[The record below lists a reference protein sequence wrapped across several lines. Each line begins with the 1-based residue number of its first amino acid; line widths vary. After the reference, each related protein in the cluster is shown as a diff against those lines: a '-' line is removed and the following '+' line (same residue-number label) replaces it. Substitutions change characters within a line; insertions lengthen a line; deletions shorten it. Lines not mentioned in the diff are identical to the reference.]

1 MEGDLVTCRIAQRFC
16 NPKKNPRR
24 GFSWAGSGNVI
35 VSCRKIA
42 SHGGRVSNMQNC
54 AAILQSQEKSTEGFF
69 LGRLR
74 ERNCFL
80 PKSNKRM
87 DARLSNM
94 QKPLASAIPKKIH
107 GRIFLGR
114 TPDWKGGVA
123 RPPEAGRSASGALES
138 G

>member
-1 MEGDLVTCRIAQRFC
+1 
-16 NPKKNPRR
+16 
-24 GFSWAGSGNVI
+24 
-35 VSCRKIA
+35 
-42 SHGGRVSNMQNC
+42 MQNC

-123 RPPEAGRSASGALES
+123 RPPEAGRALAEPWKAGGADWRSVELDME
-138 G
+138 

>member
-1 MEGDLVTCRIAQRFC
+1 
-16 NPKKNPRR
+16 
-24 GFSWAGSGNVI
+24 
-35 VSCRKIA
+35 
-42 SHGGRVSNMQNC
+42 MQNC

-80 PKSNKRM
+80 PNSNKRM

-123 RPPEAGRSASGALES
+123 RPPEAGRALAEPWKAGDADWRS
-138 G
+138 VELDME

>member
-1 MEGDLVTCRIAQRFC
+1 
-16 NPKKNPRR
+16 
-24 GFSWAGSGNVI
+24 
-35 VSCRKIA
+35 
-42 SHGGRVSNMQNC
+42 SNMQNC
-54 AAILQSQEKSTEGFF
+54 AAILQSQEKFTEGFF

-74 ERNCFL
+74 ERNFFL

>member
-1 MEGDLVTCRIAQRFC
+1 
-16 NPKKNPRR
+16 
-24 GFSWAGSGNVI
+24 
-35 VSCRKIA
+35 
-42 SHGGRVSNMQNC
+42 MQNC

-69 LGRLR
+69 LGRFR

>member
-1 MEGDLVTCRIAQRFC
+1 MYKASEDAFLDMFPST
-16 NPKKNPRR
+16 
-24 GFSWAGSGNVI
+24 GSGNVI